1 MLQPKKKLDT
11 GHYRTTTGNVVIWG
25 TPEYKK
31 AYDKG
36 EVITDKGVKSPVTIQ
51 GQKLKEVVVKNNYK
65 RNSLEQYKDKIIEE
79 NKDSGVLGAT
89 MGTPI
94 SAVTSLPQ
102 LFATK
107 AEVAPKW
114 IIPFAE
120 GATSP

>member
-1 MLQPKKKLDT
+1 MKKKLDA

-65 RNSLEQYKDKIIEE
+65 ITCS
-79 NKDSGVLGAT
+79 
-89 MGTPI
+89 PI
-94 SAVTSLPQ
+94 NYPSWNQASIVNYIKSRL
-102 LFATK
+102 L
-107 AEVAPKW
+107 
-114 IIPFAE
+114 
-120 GATSP
+120 